1 MKLKKEVTKKFL
13 LPRVKKKQSIS
24 RSDWVQSQLDQ
35 IDKNLSGILPRWISK
50 KSDYWRYSDISIAR
64 RLLEGW
70 MIGVGEDISDVLAHL
85 PTDENLSTLEAG
97 GAITSL
103 TQGLDGY
110 VLLFQNGVLNLQH
123 SILPNEG
130 EGFQAL
136 SLPTLLDDEAKYQ
149 LFLSSFEN
157 FFSKQLLD
165 SEDIPIQQLFY
176 RLVLTCQSTF
186 TYIDVAEQ
194 AVFDKPFYAIFCD
207 TKHLGGLVLPTHLH
221 LNLGKNSQV
230 KLVELHKKEN
240 VSAHFHSFSIKL
252 HDGALLKH
260 FCQLNDAP
268 SVCHHHRMDVSQLEK
283 SKLYACGF
291 VGNNDSAVIQRQSV
305 INGEDADCQMY
316 GLYRLANNQNIDHIL
331 SVKHLV
337 GKTNSLQHFKGILR
351 GKSIASFTSNVYVA
365 KDAQRVDSSQLN
377 QSLLLEKGA
386 RVNTRPQLEIYA
398 DDVKCGHGATVG
410 PIDDEQVFYLQSRGI
425 SKEAASEMLADAFVR
440 DFQSQFYKE
449 FDIKGDFIDV

>member
-35 IDKNLSGILPRWISK
+35 IDKNLSDILPRWISK

-123 SILPNEG
+123 SILPNES

-157 FFSKQLLD
+157 FF
-165 SEDIPIQQLFY
+165 F
-176 RLVLTCQSTF
+176 
-186 TYIDVAEQ
+186 
-194 AVFDKPFYAIFCD
+194 
-207 TKHLGGLVLPTHLH
+207 
-221 LNLGKNSQV
+221 
-230 KLVELHKKEN
+230 
-240 VSAHFHSFSIKL
+240 
-252 HDGALLKH
+252 
-260 FCQLNDAP
+260 
-268 SVCHHHRMDVSQLEK
+268 
-283 SKLYACGF
+283 
-291 VGNNDSAVIQRQSV
+291 
-305 INGEDADCQMY
+305 
-316 GLYRLANNQNIDHIL
+316 
-331 SVKHLV
+331 
-337 GKTNSLQHFKGILR
+337 
-351 GKSIASFTSNVYVA
+351 
-365 KDAQRVDSSQLN
+365 
-377 QSLLLEKGA
+377 
-386 RVNTRPQLEIYA
+386 
-398 DDVKCGHGATVG
+398 
-410 PIDDEQVFYLQSRGI
+410 
-425 SKEAASEMLADAFVR
+425 
-440 DFQSQFYKE
+440 
-449 FDIKGDFIDV
+449 